1 MDSLK
6 PGRKASPMRICLVS
20 KEYPPAGT
28 GGIANYVYDL
38 AHGLA
43 AAGQDVTVIAGAA
56 REDNRREREERKR
69 LPDGATSAPLTSGG
83 LPVRTSGD
91 NKNAVNL
98 HRVHDHRFPLPAF
111 TRRRGRAIRTL
122 LERSWAVDRSIARLE
137 RKQGSFDIV
146 EMSNWNAEGIIYSL
160 HRRAPLVIR
169 LSTPLALIDQL
180 SDNPST
186 RLGYLLHCY
195 LESFSARRADCIIA
209 HSRYIANYCANLYRC
224 PAAAMYVIPL
234 GIKAPPAPPAN
245 SVAAVPSSSGLRRK
259 STSKADNGAVTILYV
274 GRLESRKGIHHL
286 LQAIPKVA
294 ARLPHS
300 KFLIAGID
308 TGDGPHGM
316 TYRDYLASY
325 ATPAVR
331 RATTFLGYVG
341 ETALADTYASCDIFV
356 APSLSESFGLVY
368 VEAMARAKPVVAFRT
383 GAAPEVIADGKTGIL
398 VEPDN
403 TDELA
408 NALIRLAQDVE
419 LRKEMGR
426 RSYDR
431 VQTSFSL
438 QRMIDATVACYR
450 RVIAQA
456 ETSPRPIRSC

>member
-146 EMSNWNAEGIIYSL
+146 EMPNWNAEGIIYSL

-180 SDNPST
+180 RDNPSNQT
-186 RLGYLLHCY
+186 GLSLALL
-195 LESFSARRADCIIA
+195 
-209 HSRYIANYCANLYRC
+209 
-224 PAAAMYVIPL
+224 P
-234 GIKAPPAPPAN
+234 
-245 SVAAVPSSSGLRRK
+245 
-259 STSKADNGAVTILYV
+259 
-274 GRLESRKGIHHL
+274 
-286 LQAIPKVA
+286 
-294 ARLPHS
+294 
-300 KFLIAGID
+300 
-308 TGDGPHGM
+308 
-316 TYRDYLASY
+316 
-325 ATPAVR
+325 
-331 RATTFLGYVG
+331 G
-341 ETALADTYASCDIFV
+341 EL
-356 APSLSESFGLVY
+356 
-368 VEAMARAKPVVAFRT
+368 
-383 GAAPEVIADGKTGIL
+383 
-398 VEPDN
+398 
-403 TDELA
+403 
-408 NALIRLAQDVE
+408 
-419 LRKEMGR
+419 
-426 RSYDR
+426 
-431 VQTSFSL
+431 
-438 QRMIDATVACYR
+438 
-450 RVIAQA
+450 
-456 ETSPRPIRSC
+456 